1 MEKLLTV
8 IFLALIFWNLFAAL
22 FYMLSRPKADGRMV
36 RALAWRIG
44 LSIALLVILGA
55 GHWLGLWQFHGVGQ

>member
-22 FYMLSRPKADGRMV
+22 FHMLSKPKADGRMV
-36 RALAWRIG
+36 RALAWRIA
-44 LSIALLVILGA
+44 LSIALLAVLGV
-55 GHWLGLWQFHGVGQ
+55 GHWLGLWQFHGIGE